1 MFAITYDWMPF
12 ETETRTEA
20 LTNHSIK
27 INKKYSRE
35 EEFRSALD
43 SYMADYGK
51 HHGMIANKVQ
61 IGTLPQGYIGII
73 SYKSGRVSPN

>member
-12 ETETRTEA
+12 ETETKTEA
-20 LTNHSIK
+20 PTNHSIK

-43 SYMADYGK
+43 SYMADYRK
-51 HHGMIANKVQ
+51 HHAMIANKAR
-61 IGTLPQGYIGII
+61 GTHNTRFTFLP
-73 SYKSGRVSPN
+73 RLANWNRR